1 MKNLRNF
8 IMAFVGFIAVAMCV
22 TSCLSNED
30 DSIDYATQK
39 QYQQVMAGPQTGK
52 IRFYRQ
58 HGTRA
63 YAGQQTLV
71 KYDSI
76 PANWYIGADSTITI
90 NNFPVYMLDSAI
102 IVNKDATSDDA
113 VKYRSLNQAIR
124 AMKDNHTD
132 KESGFTT
139 AEALYAIPS
148 TGWVSESVL
157 QFMLQPKTIKRTI
170 NFNGGKHDVYFV
182 FNSYNVGAFSRSTR
196 KAQASYTL
204 SAICIDQLS
213 QQNAVPS
220 TYFNRVGILLA
231 E

>member
-30 DSIDYATQK
+30 DSLDYATQK
-39 QYQQVMAGPQTGK
+39 QYQQIMAGPQTGL

-58 HGTRA
+58 QGTRA
-63 YAGQQTLV
+63 YVGQQTLV

-76 PANWYIGADSTITI
+76 KNASWYIGSDSTITI

-102 IVNKDATSDDA
+102 IVNKDATGDDA

-124 AMKDNHTD
+124 ALKNSSLGSENV
-132 KESGFTT
+132 KAF
-139 AEALYAIPS
+139 YAIPS
-148 TGWVSESVL
+148 TGWVSESVI
-157 QFMLQPKTIKRTI
+157 QFMFQPTTIERTI
-170 NFNGGKHDVYFV
+170 NFNGGDHKVYFV

-196 KAQASYTL
+196 EAQASYTL
-204 SAICIDQLS
+204 SAICIDKLS

-231 E
+231 K

>member
-30 DSIDYATQK
+30 DSLDYATQK
-39 QYQQVMAGPQTGK
+39 QYQQIMAGSQTGK

-58 HGTRA
+58 QGTRA
-63 YAGQQTLV
+63 YVGQQTLV

-76 PANWYIGADSTITI
+76 PANWYIGSDSTITI

-102 IVNKDATSDDA
+102 IVNKDATGDDA

-124 AMKDNHTD
+124 AMKDNH
-132 KESGFTT
+132 SQGFTT
-139 AEALYAIPS
+139 AKAIYAIPS
-148 TGWVSESVL
+148 AGWVNESVL
-157 QFMLQPKTIKRTI
+157 QFMLQPLTIERTI
-170 NFNGGKHDVYFV
+170 NFNGGDHKVYFV

-196 KAQASYTL
+196 EAQASYTL

-231 E
+231 K

>member
-30 DSIDYATQK
+30 DSLDYATQK
-39 QYQQVMAGPQTGK
+39 QYQQVMEGPQTGK

-58 HGTRA
+58 QGTRA
-63 YAGQQTLV
+63 YVGQQTLV

-76 PANWYIGADSTITI
+76 PANWYIGSDSTITI
-90 NNFPVYMLDSAI
+90 NDFPVYMLDSAI
-102 IVNKDATSDDA
+102 IVNKDATGDDA
-113 VKYRSLNQAIR
+113 VKYRSLNRAIR
-124 AMKDNHTD
+124 AMKDNP
-132 KESGFTT
+132 SQGFTK
-139 AEALYAIPS
+139 AKAIYAIPS

-157 QFMLQPKTIKRTI
+157 QFMLQPLTIERTI
-170 NFNGGKHDVYFV
+170 NFNGGDHKVYFV

-196 KAQASYTL
+196 EAQASYTL

-213 QQNAVPS
+213 PQNAVPS
-220 TYFNRVGILLA
+220 TYFNSVGILLA
-231 E
+231 K

>member
-30 DSIDYATQK
+30 DSLDHATQK
-39 QYQQVMAGPQTGK
+39 QYQQIMAGPQTGK

-58 HGTRA
+58 QGTRA
-63 YAGQQTLV
+63 YVGQQTLV

-76 PANWYIGADSTITI
+76 PANWYIGSDSTITI

-102 IVNKDATSDDA
+102 IVKKDATGDDA

-124 AMKDNHTD
+124 AMKDNP
-132 KESGFTT
+132 SQGFIK
-139 AEALYAIPS
+139 AKALYAIPS

-157 QFMLQPKTIKRTI
+157 QFMFQPTTIERTI
-170 NFNGGKHDVYFV
+170 NFNGGDHKVYFV

-196 KAQASYTL
+196 EAQASYTL
-204 SAICIDQLS
+204 SAICIDKLS

-231 E
+231 K

>member
-30 DSIDYATQK
+30 DSLDYATQK
-39 QYQQVMAGPQTGK
+39 QYQQVMEGPQTGK

-58 HGTRA
+58 QGTRA
-63 YAGQQTLV
+63 YVGQQTLV

-76 PANWYIGADSTITI
+76 KNASWYIGSDSTITI

-102 IVNKDATSDDA
+102 IVNKDATGDDA

-124 AMKDNHTD
+124 ALKNSSLGSENV
-132 KESGFTT
+132 KAF
-139 AEALYAIPS
+139 YAIPS
-148 TGWVSESVL
+148 TGWVSESVI
-157 QFMLQPKTIKRTI
+157 QFMFQPTTIERTI
-170 NFNGGKHDVYFV
+170 NFNGGDHKVYFV

-196 KAQASYTL
+196 EAQASYTL
-204 SAICIDQLS
+204 SAICIDKLS

-231 E
+231 K

>member
-30 DSIDYATQK
+30 DSLDYTTQK
-39 QYQQVMAGPQTGK
+39 RYQQIISGQKLGK

-58 HGTRA
+58 SGTRA

-71 KYDSI
+71 KYDSLEN
-76 PANWYIGADSTITI
+76 ASWYVGADSTITI

-102 IVNKDATSDDA
+102 IVNKDATGDDA

-124 AMKDNHTD
+124 ALKNSSLGSENV
-132 KESGFTT
+132 K
-139 AEALYAIPS
+139 AIYAIPS
-148 TGWVSESVL
+148 TGWVSESVI
-157 QFMLQPKTIKRTI
+157 QFMFQPTTIKRTI
-170 NFNGGKHDVYFV
+170 NFNGADHEVYFV
-182 FNSYNVGAFSRSTR
+182 FNSYNIGACSTSNLQF
-196 KAQASYTL
+196 QASFSL
-204 SAICIDQLS
+204 SAICIDKLS

-220 TYFNRVGILLA
+220 TYFNSVGILLA
-231 E
+231 K

>member
-30 DSIDYATQK
+30 DSLDYATQK
-39 QYQQVMAGPQTGK
+39 QYQQIMAGPQTGK

-58 HGTRA
+58 QGTRA
-63 YAGQQTLV
+63 YVGQQTLV

-76 PANWYIGADSTITI
+76 PANWYIGSDSTITI

-102 IVNKDATSDDA
+102 IVKKDATGDDA

-124 AMKDNHTD
+124 AMKDNP
-132 KESGFTT
+132 SLGFTK
-139 AEALYAIPS
+139 AKALYAIPS
-148 TGWVSESVL
+148 TGWVNESVL
-157 QFMLQPKTIKRTI
+157 QFMLQPLTIERTI
-170 NFNGGKHDVYFV
+170 NFNGGDHKVYFV

-196 KAQASYTL
+196 EAQASYTL
-204 SAICIDQLS
+204 SAICIDKLS
-213 QQNAVPS
+213 PQNAVPS

-231 E
+231 K

>member
-30 DSIDYATQK
+30 DSLDYATQK
-39 QYQQVMAGPQTGK
+39 QYQQIMAGSQTGK

-58 HGTRA
+58 QGTRA
-63 YAGQQTLV
+63 YVGQQTLV

-76 PANWYIGADSTITI
+76 PANWYIGSDSTITI

-102 IVNKDATSDDA
+102 IVNKDATGDDA

-124 AMKDNHTD
+124 AMKDNH
-132 KESGFTT
+132 SQGFTT
-139 AEALYAIPS
+139 AKALYAIPS
-148 TGWVSESVL
+148 AGWVNESVL
-157 QFMLQPKTIKRTI
+157 QFMLQPLTIERTI
-170 NFNGGKHDVYFV
+170 NFNGGDHKVYFV

-196 KAQASYTL
+196 EAQASYTL
-204 SAICIDQLS
+204 SAICIDKLS

-231 E
+231 K

>member
-58 HGTRA
+58 QGTRA
-63 YAGQQTLV
+63 YASQQTLV

-76 PANWYIGADSTITI
+76 PASWYIGSDSTITI

-102 IVNKDATSDDA
+102 IVNKDATGDDA

-124 AMKDNHTD
+124 AMKDNH
-132 KESGFTT
+132 SQGFTK
-139 AEALYAIPS
+139 AKALYAIPS
-148 TGWVSESVL
+148 AGWVNESVL
-157 QFMLQPKTIKRTI
+157 QFMLQPLTIERII
-170 NFNGGKHDVYFV
+170 NFNGADHKVYFV

-196 KAQASYTL
+196 EAQASYTL

-220 TYFNRVGILLA
+220 TYFNSVGILLA
-231 E
+231 K

>member
-39 QYQQVMAGPQTGK
+39 QYQQIMEGPQTGK

-58 HGTRA
+58 QGTRA
-63 YAGQQTLV
+63 YTTQHTLV

-76 PANWYIGADSTITI
+76 EHASWYIGSDSTITI

-102 IVNKDATSDDA
+102 IVNKDATGDDA

-124 AMKDNHTD
+124 AMKDNH
-132 KESGFTT
+132 SQGFTK
-139 AEALYAIPS
+139 AKALYAIPS
-148 TGWVSESVL
+148 AGWVNESVL
-157 QFMLQPKTIKRTI
+157 QFMLQPLTIERTI
-170 NFNGGKHDVYFV
+170 NFNGGDHKVYFV

-196 KAQASYTL
+196 EAQASYTL

-220 TYFNRVGILLA
+220 TYFNSVGILLA
-231 E
+231 K

>member
-30 DSIDYATQK
+30 DSLDHATQK
-39 QYQQVMAGPQTGK
+39 QYQQIMAGPQTGK

-58 HGTRA
+58 QGTRA
-63 YAGQQTLV
+63 YVGQQTLV

-76 PANWYIGADSTITI
+76 PASWYIGSDSTITI

-102 IVNKDATSDDA
+102 IVKKDATGDDA

-124 AMKDNHTD
+124 AMKDNP
-132 KESGFTT
+132 SQGFIK
-139 AEALYAIPS
+139 AKALYAIPS

-157 QFMLQPKTIKRTI
+157 QFMFQPTTIERTI
-170 NFNGGKHDVYFV
+170 NFNGGDHKVYFV

-196 KAQASYTL
+196 EAQASYTL
-204 SAICIDQLS
+204 SAICIDKLS

-231 E
+231 K

>member
-30 DSIDYATQK
+30 DSLDYATQK
-39 QYQQVMAGPQTGK
+39 QYQQVMEGPQTGK

-58 HGTRA
+58 QGTRA
-63 YAGQQTLV
+63 YVGQQTLV

-76 PANWYIGADSTITI
+76 PANWYIGSDSTITI

-102 IVNKDATSDDA
+102 IVNKDATGDDA
-113 VKYRSLNQAIR
+113 VKYRSLYQAIR
-124 AMKDNHTD
+124 AMKDNH
-132 KESGFTT
+132 SQGFTT
-139 AEALYAIPS
+139 AKALYAIPS

-157 QFMLQPKTIKRTI
+157 QFMLQPLTIERTI
-170 NFNGGKHDVYFV
+170 NFNGGDHKVYFV

-196 KAQASYTL
+196 EAQASYTL

-213 QQNAVPS
+213 PQNAVPS
-220 TYFNRVGILLA
+220 TYFNSVGILLA
-231 E
+231 K

>member
-39 QYQQVMAGPQTGK
+39 QYQQIMAGPQTGK

-58 HGTRA
+58 QGTRA
-63 YAGQQTLV
+63 YVGQQTLV

-76 PANWYIGADSTITI
+76 PASWYIGSDSTITI

-102 IVNKDATSDDA
+102 IVNKDATGDDA

-124 AMKDNHTD
+124 ALKNSSLGSENV
-132 KESGFTT
+132 KAF
-139 AEALYAIPS
+139 YAIPS
-148 TGWVSESVL
+148 TGWVSESVI
-157 QFMLQPKTIKRTI
+157 QFMFQPTTIERTI
-170 NFNGGKHDVYFV
+170 NFNGGDHKVYFV

-196 KAQASYTL
+196 EAQASYTL
-204 SAICIDQLS
+204 SAICIDKLS

-231 E
+231 K

>member
-30 DSIDYATQK
+30 DSLDYATQK
-39 QYQQVMAGPQTGK
+39 QYQQVMEGPQTGK

-58 HGTRA
+58 QGTRA
-63 YAGQQTLV
+63 YVGQQTLV

-76 PANWYIGADSTITI
+76 PANWYIGSDSTITI

-102 IVNKDATSDDA
+102 IVNKDATGDDA
-113 VKYRSLNQAIR
+113 VKYRSLNLAIR
-124 AMKDNHTD
+124 AMKDNP
-132 KESGFTT
+132 SQGFTK
-139 AEALYAIPS
+139 AKAIYAIPS

-157 QFMLQPKTIKRTI
+157 QFMLQPLTIERTI
-170 NFNGGKHDVYFV
+170 NFNGGDHKVYFV

-196 KAQASYTL
+196 EAQASYTL

-213 QQNAVPS
+213 PQNAVPS
-220 TYFNRVGILLA
+220 TYFNSVGILLA
-231 E
+231 K

>member
-30 DSIDYATQK
+30 DSLDHATQK
-39 QYQQVMAGPQTGK
+39 QYQQIMAGPQTGK

-58 HGTRA
+58 QGTRA
-63 YAGQQTLV
+63 YVGQQTLV

-76 PANWYIGADSTITI
+76 PANWYIGSDSTITI

-102 IVNKDATSDDA
+102 IVKKDATGDDA

-124 AMKDNHTD
+124 AMKDNP
-132 KESGFTT
+132 SQGFTK
-139 AEALYAIPS
+139 AKALYAIPS

-157 QFMLQPKTIKRTI
+157 QFMLQPLTIKRTI
-170 NFNGGKHDVYFV
+170 HFNGGDHDVYFV
-182 FNSYNVGAFSRSTR
+182 FNRYNVGAFSRSTR
-196 KAQASYTL
+196 EAQASYTL
-204 SAICIDQLS
+204 SAICIDQPS

-220 TYFNRVGILLA
+220 TYFNSVGILLA
-231 E
+231 K

>member
-30 DSIDYATQK
+30 DSLDYATQK
-39 QYQQVMAGPQTGK
+39 QYQQIMAGPQTGK

-58 HGTRA
+58 QGTRA
-63 YAGQQTLV
+63 YVGQQTLV

-76 PANWYIGADSTITI
+76 PASWYIGSDSTITI

-102 IVNKDATSDDA
+102 IVNKDATGDDA

-124 AMKDNHTD
+124 ALKNSSLGSENV
-132 KESGFTT
+132 KAF
-139 AEALYAIPS
+139 YAIPS
-148 TGWVSESVL
+148 TGWVSESVI
-157 QFMLQPKTIKRTI
+157 QFMFQPTTIERTI
-170 NFNGGKHDVYFV
+170 NFNGGDHKVYFV

-196 KAQASYTL
+196 EAQASYTL
-204 SAICIDQLS
+204 SAICIDKLS

-231 E
+231 K

>member
-30 DSIDYATQK
+30 DSLDHATQK
-39 QYQQVMAGPQTGK
+39 QYQQIMAGPQTGK

-58 HGTRA
+58 QGTRA
-63 YAGQQTLV
+63 YVGQQTLV

-76 PANWYIGADSTITI
+76 PANWYIGSDSTITI

-102 IVNKDATSDDA
+102 IVKKDATGDDA

-124 AMKDNHTD
+124 AMKDNP
-132 KESGFTT
+132 SLGFTK
-139 AEALYAIPS
+139 AKALYAIPS

-157 QFMLQPKTIKRTI
+157 QFMLQPLTIKRTI
-170 NFNGGKHDVYFV
+170 HFNGGDHDVYFV
-182 FNSYNVGAFSRSTR
+182 FNRYNVGAFSRSTR
-196 KAQASYTL
+196 EAQASYTL
-204 SAICIDQLS
+204 SAICIDQPS

-220 TYFNRVGILLA
+220 TYFNSVGILLA
-231 E
+231 K

>member
-39 QYQQVMAGPQTGK
+39 QYQQIMAGPQTGK

-58 HGTRA
+58 QGTRA
-63 YAGQQTLV
+63 YVGQQTLV
-71 KYDSI
+71 KYDSTKFTS
-76 PANWYIGADSTITI
+76 WYIGSDSTITI
-90 NNFPVYMLDSAI
+90 NDFPVYMLDSAI
-102 IVNKDATSDDA
+102 IVNKDATGDDA

-124 AMKDNHTD
+124 AMKDNH
-132 KESGFTT
+132 SQGFTT
-139 AEALYAIPS
+139 AKALYAIPS

-157 QFMLQPKTIKRTI
+157 QFMLQPLTIERKI
-170 NFNGGKHDVYFV
+170 NFNGGDHKVYFV

-196 KAQASYTL
+196 EAQASYTL
-204 SAICIDQLS
+204 SAICIDKLS
-213 QQNAVPS
+213 PQNAVPS
-220 TYFNRVGILLA
+220 TYFNSVGILLA
-231 E
+231 K

>member
-30 DSIDYATQK
+30 DSLDYATQK
-39 QYQQVMAGPQTGK
+39 QYQQIMAGPQTGL

-58 HGTRA
+58 QGTRA
-63 YAGQQTLV
+63 YVGQQTLV

-76 PANWYIGADSTITI
+76 KNASWYIGSDSTITI

-102 IVNKDATSDDA
+102 IVNKDATGDDA

-124 AMKDNHTD
+124 ALKNSSLGSENV
-132 KESGFTT
+132 KAF
-139 AEALYAIPS
+139 YAIPS
-148 TGWVSESVL
+148 TGWVSESVI
-157 QFMLQPKTIKRTI
+157 QFMFQPTTIERTI
-170 NFNGGKHDVYFV
+170 NFNGGDHKVYFV
-182 FNSYNVGAFSRSTR
+182 FNIYNVGAFSRSTR
-196 KAQASYTL
+196 EAQASYTL

-213 QQNAVPS
+213 PQNAVPS
-220 TYFNRVGILLA
+220 TYFNSVGILLA
-231 E
+231 K

>member
-39 QYQQVMAGPQTGK
+39 QYQQIMAGPQTGL

-58 HGTRA
+58 QGTRA
-63 YAGQQTLV
+63 YVGQQTLV

-76 PANWYIGADSTITI
+76 KNASWYIGSDSTITI

-102 IVNKDATSDDA
+102 IVNKDATGDDA

-124 AMKDNHTD
+124 ALKNSSLGSENV
-132 KESGFTT
+132 KAF
-139 AEALYAIPS
+139 YAIPS
-148 TGWVSESVL
+148 TGWVSESVI
-157 QFMLQPKTIKRTI
+157 QFMFQPTTIERTI
-170 NFNGGKHDVYFV
+170 NFNGGDHKVYFV

-196 KAQASYTL
+196 EAQASYTL
-204 SAICIDQLS
+204 SAICIDKLS

-231 E
+231 K

>member
-39 QYQQVMAGPQTGK
+39 QYQQVMEGPQTGK

-58 HGTRA
+58 SGTRA

-76 PANWYIGADSTITI
+76 PANWYIGSDSTITI

-102 IVNKDATSDDA
+102 IVNKDATGDDA

-124 AMKDNHTD
+124 AMKDNH
-132 KESGFTT
+132 SQGFTT
-139 AEALYAIPS
+139 AKALYAIPS

-157 QFMLQPKTIKRTI
+157 QFMLQPLTIERTI
-170 NFNGGKHDVYFV
+170 NFNGGDHKVYFV

-196 KAQASYTL
+196 EAQASYTL
-204 SAICIDQLS
+204 SAICIDKLS
-213 QQNAVPS
+213 PQNTVPS
-220 TYFNRVGILLA
+220 TYFNSVGILLA
-231 E
+231 R

>member
-22 TSCLSNED
+22 SCLSNED

-39 QYQQVMAGPQTGK
+39 QYQQIMEGPQTGK

-58 HGTRA
+58 QGTRA
-63 YAGQQTLV
+63 YTTQHTLV

-76 PANWYIGADSTITI
+76 PASWYIGSDSTITI

-102 IVNKDATSDDA
+102 IVNKDATGDDA

-124 AMKDNHTD
+124 AMKDNH
-132 KESGFTT
+132 SQGFTK
-139 AEALYAIPS
+139 AKALYAIPS
-148 TGWVSESVL
+148 AGWVNESVL
-157 QFMLQPKTIKRTI
+157 QFMLQPLTIERTI
-170 NFNGGKHDVYFV
+170 NFNGGDHKVYFV

-196 KAQASYTL
+196 EAQASYTL

-220 TYFNRVGILLA
+220 TYFNSVGILLA
-231 E
+231 K

>member
-39 QYQQVMAGPQTGK
+39 QYQQIMAGPQTGK

-58 HGTRA
+58 QGTRA
-63 YAGQQTLV
+63 YVGQQTLV
-71 KYDSI
+71 KYDSTKFTS
-76 PANWYIGADSTITI
+76 WYIGSDSTITI
-90 NNFPVYMLDSAI
+90 NDFPVYMLDSAI
-102 IVNKDATSDDA
+102 IVNKDATGDDA

-124 AMKDNHTD
+124 AMKDNH
-132 KESGFTT
+132 SQGFTT
-139 AEALYAIPS
+139 AKALYAIPS

-157 QFMLQPKTIKRTI
+157 RFMLQPLTIERTI
-170 NFNGGKHDVYFV
+170 NFNGGDHKVYFV

-196 KAQASYTL
+196 EAQASYTL
-204 SAICIDQLS
+204 SAICIDKLS
-213 QQNAVPS
+213 PQNAVPS

-231 E
+231 K

>member
-30 DSIDYATQK
+30 DSLDYATQK
-39 QYQQVMAGPQTGK
+39 QYQQIMAGPQTGK

-58 HGTRA
+58 QGTRA
-63 YAGQQTLV
+63 YVGQQTLV

-76 PANWYIGADSTITI
+76 PANWYIGSDSTITI

-102 IVNKDATSDDA
+102 IVKKDATGDDA

-124 AMKDNHTD
+124 AMKDNP
-132 KESGFTT
+132 SLGFTK
-139 AEALYAIPS
+139 AKALYAIPS

-157 QFMLQPKTIKRTI
+157 QFMLQPLTIKRTI
-170 NFNGGKHDVYFV
+170 HFNGGDHDVYFV
-182 FNSYNVGAFSRSTR
+182 FNRYNVGAFSRSTR
-196 KAQASYTL
+196 EAQASYTL
-204 SAICIDQLS
+204 SAICIDKLS

-220 TYFNRVGILLA
+220 TYFNSVGILLA
-231 E
+231 K

>member
-30 DSIDYATQK
+30 DSLDYATQK
-39 QYQQVMAGPQTGK
+39 QYQQIMAGSQTGK

-58 HGTRA
+58 QGTRA
-63 YAGQQTLV
+63 YTTQRTLV

-76 PANWYIGADSTITI
+76 PASWYIGADSTITI

-102 IVNKDATSDDA
+102 IVNKDATGDDA

-124 AMKDNHTD
+124 ALKNSSLGSENV
-132 KESGFTT
+132 KAF
-139 AEALYAIPS
+139 YAIPS
-148 TGWVSESVL
+148 TGWVSESVI
-157 QFMLQPKTIKRTI
+157 QFMFQPTTIERTI
-170 NFNGGKHDVYFV
+170 NFNGGDHKVYFV

-196 KAQASYTL
+196 EAQASYTL
-204 SAICIDQLS
+204 SAICIDKLS
-213 QQNAVPS
+213 PQNAVPS
-220 TYFNRVGILLA
+220 TYFNSVGILLA
-231 E
+231 R

>member
-39 QYQQVMAGPQTGK
+39 QYQQVMEGPQTGK

-58 HGTRA
+58 SGTRA

-76 PANWYIGADSTITI
+76 PANWYIGSDSTITI

-102 IVNKDATSDDA
+102 IVNKDATGDDA

-124 AMKDNHTD
+124 AMKDNH
-132 KESGFTT
+132 SQGFIK
-139 AEALYAIPS
+139 AKALYAIPS

-157 QFMLQPKTIKRTI
+157 QFMLQPLTIERTI
-170 NFNGGKHDVYFV
+170 NFNGGDHKVYFV
-182 FNSYNVGAFSRSTR
+182 FNRYNVGAFSRSTR
-196 KAQASYTL
+196 EAQASYTL
-204 SAICIDQLS
+204 SAICIDKPS

-220 TYFNRVGILLA
+220 PYFNSVGILLA
-231 E
+231 K

>member
-30 DSIDYATQK
+30 DSLDHATQK
-39 QYQQVMAGPQTGK
+39 QYQQIMAGPQTGK

-58 HGTRA
+58 QGTRA
-63 YAGQQTLV
+63 YVGQQTLV

-76 PANWYIGADSTITI
+76 PANWYIGSDSTITI

-102 IVNKDATSDDA
+102 IVKKDATGDDA

-124 AMKDNHTD
+124 AMKDNP
-132 KESGFTT
+132 SQGFIK
-139 AEALYAIPS
+139 AKALYAIPS

-157 QFMLQPKTIKRTI
+157 QFMLQPLTIERTI
-170 NFNGGKHDVYFV
+170 NFNGGDHKVYFV
-182 FNSYNVGAFSRSTR
+182 FNRYNVGAFSRSTR
-196 KAQASYTL
+196 EAQASYTL
-204 SAICIDQLS
+204 SAICIDKLS

-220 TYFNRVGILLA
+220 TYFNSVGILLA
-231 E
+231 K

>member
-30 DSIDYATQK
+30 DSLDHATQK
-39 QYQQVMAGPQTGK
+39 QYQQIMAGPQTGK

-58 HGTRA
+58 QGTRA
-63 YAGQQTLV
+63 YVGQQTLV

-76 PANWYIGADSTITI
+76 PASWYIGSDSTITI

-102 IVNKDATSDDA
+102 IVKKDATGDDA

-124 AMKDNHTD
+124 ALKNSSLGSENV
-132 KESGFTT
+132 KAF
-139 AEALYAIPS
+139 YAIPS
-148 TGWVSESVL
+148 TGWVSESVI
-157 QFMLQPKTIKRTI
+157 QFMFQPTTIERTI
-170 NFNGGKHDVYFV
+170 NFNGGDHKVYFV

-196 KAQASYTL
+196 EAQASYTL
-204 SAICIDQLS
+204 SAICIDKLS

-231 E
+231 R

>member
-30 DSIDYATQK
+30 DSLDYATQK
-39 QYQQVMAGPQTGK
+39 QYQQVMEGPQTGK

-58 HGTRA
+58 QGTRA
-63 YAGQQTLV
+63 YVGQQTLV

-76 PANWYIGADSTITI
+76 PANWYIGSDSTITI

-102 IVNKDATSDDA
+102 IVNKDAIGDDA

-124 AMKDNHTD
+124 AMKDNH
-132 KESGFTT
+132 SQGFTT
-139 AEALYAIPS
+139 AKAIYAIPS

-157 QFMLQPKTIKRTI
+157 QFMLQPLTIERTI
-170 NFNGGKHDVYFV
+170 NFNGGDHKVYFV

-196 KAQASYTL
+196 EAQASYTL

-213 QQNAVPS
+213 PQNAVPS
-220 TYFNRVGILLA
+220 TYFNSVGILLA
-231 E
+231 K

>member
-39 QYQQVMAGPQTGK
+39 QYQQIMEGPQTGK

-58 HGTRA
+58 QGTRA
-63 YAGQQTLV
+63 YVGQQTLV

-76 PANWYIGADSTITI
+76 PASWYIGSDSTITI

-102 IVNKDATSDDA
+102 IVNKDATGDDA

-124 AMKDNHTD
+124 AMKDNY
-132 KESGFTT
+132 SQGFTT
-139 AEALYAIPS
+139 AKALYAIPS
-148 TGWVSESVL
+148 AGWVNESVL
-157 QFMLQPKTIKRTI
+157 QFMLQPLTIERII
-170 NFNGGKHDVYFV
+170 NFNGADHKVYFV

-196 KAQASYTL
+196 EAQASYTL

-220 TYFNRVGILLA
+220 TYFNSVGILLA
-231 E
+231 K

>member
-39 QYQQVMAGPQTGK
+39 QYQQIMEGPQTGK

-58 HGTRA
+58 QGTRA
-63 YAGQQTLV
+63 YVGQQTLV

-76 PANWYIGADSTITI
+76 PASWYIGSDSTITI

-102 IVNKDATSDDA
+102 IVNKDATGDDA

-124 AMKDNHTD
+124 AMKDNH
-132 KESGFTT
+132 SQGFTK
-139 AEALYAIPS
+139 AKALYAIPS
-148 TGWVSESVL
+148 AGWVNESVL
-157 QFMLQPKTIKRTI
+157 QFMLQPLTIKRTI
-170 NFNGGKHDVYFV
+170 NFNGGDHEVYFV
-182 FNSYNVGAFSRSTR
+182 FNSYNIGAFSRSTR
-196 KAQASYTL
+196 EAQASYTL

-220 TYFNRVGILLA
+220 TYFNSVGILLA
-231 E
+231 K

>member
-30 DSIDYATQK
+30 DSLDYATQK
-39 QYQQVMAGPQTGK
+39 QYQQIMAGPQNGK

-58 HGTRA
+58 QGTRA
-63 YAGQQTLV
+63 YTTQRTLV
-71 KYDSI
+71 KYDSTEYTS
-76 PANWYIGADSTITI
+76 WYIGSDSTITI

-102 IVNKDATSDDA
+102 IVNKDATGDDA

-124 AMKDNHTD
+124 AMKDNH
-132 KESGFTT
+132 SQGFTT
-139 AEALYAIPS
+139 AKALYAIPS

-157 QFMLQPKTIKRTI
+157 QFMLQPLTIERTI
-170 NFNGGKHDVYFV
+170 NFNGGDHKVYFV

-196 KAQASYTL
+196 EAQASYTL
-204 SAICIDQLS
+204 SAICIDKLS
-213 QQNAVPS
+213 PQNAVPS
-220 TYFNRVGILLA
+220 TYFNSVGILLA
-231 E
+231 K

>member
-39 QYQQVMAGPQTGK
+39 RYQQIMEGSQTGK

-58 HGTRA
+58 RGTRA
-63 YAGQQTLV
+63 YVGQQTLV

-76 PANWYIGADSTITI
+76 PANWYIGSDSTITI

-102 IVNKDATSDDA
+102 IVNKDATGDDA

-124 AMKDNHTD
+124 AMKDNH
-132 KESGFTT
+132 SQGFTK
-139 AEALYAIPS
+139 AKALYAIPS
-148 TGWVSESVL
+148 TGWVNESIL
-157 QFMLQPKTIKRTI
+157 QFMLQPLTIKRTI
-170 NFNGGKHDVYFV
+170 HFNGGDHDVYFV
-182 FNSYNVGAFSRSTR
+182 FNRYNVGAFSRSTR
-196 KAQASYTL
+196 EAQASYTL
-204 SAICIDQLS
+204 SAICIDKLS

-220 TYFNRVGILLA
+220 TYFNSVGILLA
-231 E
+231 K

>member
-30 DSIDYATQK
+30 DSLDYATQK
-39 QYQQVMAGPQTGK
+39 QYQQIMAGPQTGK

-58 HGTRA
+58 QGTRA
-63 YAGQQTLV
+63 YVGQQTLV

-76 PANWYIGADSTITI
+76 PANWYIGSDSTITI

-102 IVNKDATSDDA
+102 IVKKDATGDDA

-124 AMKDNHTD
+124 AMKDNH
-132 KESGFTT
+132 SQGFTK
-139 AEALYAIPS
+139 AKALYAIPS
-148 TGWVSESVL
+148 TGWVNESVL
-157 QFMLQPKTIKRTI
+157 QFMLQPLTIERTI
-170 NFNGGKHDVYFV
+170 NFNGGDHKVYFV

-196 KAQASYTL
+196 EAQASYTL
-204 SAICIDQLS
+204 SAICIDKLS

-231 E
+231 K

>member
-30 DSIDYATQK
+30 DSLDHATQK
-39 QYQQVMAGPQTGK
+39 QYQQIMAGPQTGK

-58 HGTRA
+58 QGTRA
-63 YAGQQTLV
+63 YVGQQTLV

-76 PANWYIGADSTITI
+76 PASWYIGSDSTITI

-102 IVNKDATSDDA
+102 IVKKDATGDDA

-124 AMKDNHTD
+124 ALKNSSLGSENV
-132 KESGFTT
+132 KAF
-139 AEALYAIPS
+139 YAIPS
-148 TGWVSESVL
+148 TGWVSESVI
-157 QFMLQPKTIKRTI
+157 QFMFQPTTIERTI
-170 NFNGGKHDVYFV
+170 NFNGGDHKVYFV

-196 KAQASYTL
+196 EAQASYTL
-204 SAICIDQLS
+204 SAICIDKLS

-231 E
+231 K

>member
-30 DSIDYATQK
+30 DSLDHATQK
-39 QYQQVMAGPQTGK
+39 QYQQIMAGSQTGK

-58 HGTRA
+58 QGTRA
-63 YAGQQTLV
+63 YVGQQTLV

-76 PANWYIGADSTITI
+76 PASWYIGSDSTITI

-102 IVNKDATSDDA
+102 IVKKDATGDDA

-124 AMKDNHTD
+124 ALKNSSLGSENV
-132 KESGFTT
+132 KAF
-139 AEALYAIPS
+139 YAIPS
-148 TGWVSESVL
+148 TGWVSESVI
-157 QFMLQPKTIKRTI
+157 QFMFQPTTIERTI
-170 NFNGGKHDVYFV
+170 NFNGGDHKVYFV

-196 KAQASYTL
+196 EAQASYTL
-204 SAICIDQLS
+204 SAICIDKLS

-231 E
+231 K

>member
-39 QYQQVMAGPQTGK
+39 QYQQIMEGPQNGK

-58 HGTRA
+58 LGTRA
-63 YAGQQTLV
+63 YTTQQTLV

-76 PANWYIGADSTITI
+76 PASWYIGSDSTITI

-102 IVNKDATSDDA
+102 IVNKDATGDDA

-124 AMKDNHTD
+124 AMKDNH
-132 KESGFTT
+132 SQGFTK
-139 AEALYAIPS
+139 AKALYAIPS
-148 TGWVSESVL
+148 AGWVNESVL
-157 QFMLQPKTIKRTI
+157 QFMLQPLTIERTI
-170 NFNGGKHDVYFV
+170 NFNGGDHKVYFV
-182 FNSYNVGAFSRSTR
+182 FNSYNIGAFSRSTR
-196 KAQASYTL
+196 EAQASYTL

-220 TYFNRVGILLA
+220 TYFNSVGILLA
-231 E
+231 K

>member
-39 QYQQVMAGPQTGK
+39 QYQQIMAGPQTGK

-58 HGTRA
+58 SGTRA
-63 YAGQQTLV
+63 YVGQQTLV

-76 PANWYIGADSTITI
+76 PASWYIGSDSTITI

-102 IVNKDATSDDA
+102 IVNKDATGDDA

-124 AMKDNHTD
+124 AMKDNH
-132 KESGFTT
+132 SQGFTK
-139 AEALYAIPS
+139 AKALYAIPS
-148 TGWVSESVL
+148 TGWVNESIL
-157 QFMLQPKTIKRTI
+157 QFMLQPLTIERTI
-170 NFNGGKHDVYFV
+170 NFNGGDHKVYFV

-196 KAQASYTL
+196 EAQASYTL
-204 SAICIDQLS
+204 SAICIDKFS

-231 E
+231 K